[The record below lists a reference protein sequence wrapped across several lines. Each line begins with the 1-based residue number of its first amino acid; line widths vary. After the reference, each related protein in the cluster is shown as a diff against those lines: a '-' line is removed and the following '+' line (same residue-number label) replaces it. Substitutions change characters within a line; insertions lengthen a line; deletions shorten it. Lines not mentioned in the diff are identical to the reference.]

1 LYVFFFRAFSFLA
14 LLTILRFFCVKES
27 SMYILGLS
35 AMGHDSAA
43 ALLGDSGIVA
53 AMEESKLAR
62 TRAIEG
68 IPREAIRYCL
78 ERAGIGWR
86 DIAHVA
92 IASRP
97 WRAWQRQASF
107 RARLAPLAPV
117 SSGYFVNKASGELG
131 RELNNVRIVR
141 QMAGAPAGRVESL
154 DHHLCH
160 AASAFYASPFER
172 ALVVSLDEKG
182 DGRAGFVGIGEGT
195 GLREVSSLALPHSL
209 AWVYSQV
216 TKLLGFRPHADEHKT
231 QWLSICGEVGGDA
244 DSGSAAVTGAAAGAA
259 EFTDLFLEM
268 LRREARGP
276 AHLNAKYFRHGFA
289 GELSFTHEFYRRA
302 GIAHEPAENTP
313 ETRVAEPLRA
323 RIAAGLQRACEIILC
338 EWLAAL
344 REEFKE
350 RSLCLAGGLF
360 LNPLLVA
367 AIEARAG
374 FENVFVQPAAGNE
387 GTALGAA
394 YFVWH
399 QQLGR
404 ARMAAMPGPYW
415 GPAYSN
421 EEIKRVLENCKAAYH
436 WCDSDERKLG
446 ETVRL
451 LQAGKIVAWF
461 QGAAEFGPRA
471 LGNRSLLAS
480 PWAPYVKENLND
492 YVKHRESFRPFALAI
507 PEERCREYFEC
518 SPNGRFLT
526 TMARTNGAGRKLL
539 EGLPTG
545 FLLHGNLVRLHV
557 VHTADNPLFWKLLN
571 RAGENA
577 PAPILVNTSFNL
589 FGEPLV
595 VTPRDAVRSYFCS
608 GADALVAGNFLLEK
622 R

>member
-1 LYVFFFRAFSFLA
+1 
-14 LLTILRFFCVKES
+14 
-27 SMYILGLS
+27 MHILGLS

-53 AMEESKLAR
+53 AMEEGKLAR
-62 TRAIEG
+62 TRTIEG

-78 ERAGIGWR
+78 ERAGISWR
-86 DIAHVA
+86 DVAHVA

-97 WRAWQRQASF
+97 WRAWQRQAAF

-141 QMAGAPAGRVESL
+141 QMAGAPEGRVASL

-160 AASAFYASPFER
+160 AASALYASPFER

-182 DGRAGFVGIGEGT
+182 DGRAGLVGIGEGT
-195 GLREVSSLALPHSL
+195 GLREVASLALPHSL

-216 TKLLGFRPHADEHKT
+216 TKLLGFRAHADEHKT
-231 QWLSICGEVGGDA
+231 QWLSIYGENGGE
-244 DSGSAAVTGAAAGAA
+244 AAGAAATGAA
-259 EFTDLFLEM
+259 EFTELFLEM
-268 LRREARGP
+268 LRREPRGP
-276 AHLNAKYFRHGFA
+276 AHLNAKFFRHGFA

-302 GIAHEPAENTP
+302 GIAHEPAEDAA
-313 ETRVAEPLRA
+313 ETRVAEQLRA

-338 EWLAAL
+338 EWLVAV
-344 REEFKE
+344 REQFKE
-350 RSLCLAGGLF
+350 RSLCLASGLF

-367 AIEARAG
+367 AIEARVG

-394 YFVWH
+394 WWMWH

-404 ARMAAMPGPYW
+404 ARVAAMPGPYW

-421 EEIKRVLENCKAAYH
+421 EEIKKVLDNCKAAYH
-436 WCDSDERKLG
+436 WLDSEERKLS

-451 LQAGKIVAWF
+451 LDAGKIVAWF
-461 QGAAEFGPRA
+461 QGATEFGPRA

-492 YVKHRESFRPFALAI
+492 YVKHRESFRPFALAV
-507 PEERCREYFEC
+507 PEEDAARYFEC
-518 SPNGRFLT
+518 SSLGRFMA
-526 TMARTNGAGRKLL
+526 TMARVRPEFRELLRDHIQPGGR
-539 EGLPTG
+539 
-545 FLLHGNLVRLHV
+545 VRLHV
-557 VHTADNPLFWKLLN
+557 VEREANPLLWRLLD
-571 RAGENA
+571 RFGQIASA
-577 PAPILVNTSFNL
+577 PMLVNTSFNL

-595 VTPRDAVRSYFCS
+595 VSPRDAVRSYFCS
-608 GADALVAGNFLLEK
+608 GVDALIIGNFSLAK
-622 R
+622 T

>member
-1 LYVFFFRAFSFLA
+1 
-14 LLTILRFFCVKES
+14 
-27 SMYILGLS
+27 MYILGLS
-35 AMGHDSAA
+35 AMGHDSTAT
-43 ALLGDSGIVA
+43 LLGESGIVA

-62 TRAIEG
+62 TRGIEG

-86 DIAHVA
+86 DVAHVA

-97 WRAWQRQASF
+97 WRAWQRQAAF

-141 QMAGAPAGRVESL
+141 QMAGAPEGRVASL

-195 GLREVSSLALPHSL
+195 GLREVASLALPHSL

-231 QWLSICGEVGGDA
+231 QWLSIYDSHDGEAG
-244 DSGSAAVTGAAAGAA
+244 GAAGTGG

-302 GIAHEPAENTP
+302 GIAHEPAEDVP
-313 ETRVAEPLRA
+313 ETRVAEALRA
-323 RIAAGLQRACEIILC
+323 RIAAGLQRACEIVLC

-344 REEFKE
+344 REQYKE

-374 FENVFVQPAAGNE
+374 FENVSVQPAAGNE

-394 YFVWH
+394 WLVWH

-404 ARMAAMPGPYW
+404 ARLAAMAAPYW

-421 EEIKRVLENCKAAYH
+421 EEIKKVLENCKAAYH

-480 PWAPYVKENLND
+480 PWAPYAKENLND

-507 PEERCREYFEC
+507 PEERCAEYFEC

-526 TMARTNGAGRKLL
+526 TMAKANAAGRKLL
-539 EGLPTG
+539 ASLPPG
-545 FLLHGNLVRLHV
+545 FLLPDDLVRLQV
-557 VHTADNPLFWKLLN
+557 VRAADNALFWKLLQ
-571 RAGENA
+571 RSGENA
-577 PAPILVNTSFNL
+577 PAPIVVNTSFNL

-595 VTPRDAVRSYFCS
+595 VTPRDAMRSYFCS

>member
-1 LYVFFFRAFSFLA
+1 
-14 LLTILRFFCVKES
+14 
-27 SMYILGLS
+27 MYILGLS

-53 AMEESKLAR
+53 AMEEGKLAR

-78 ERAGIGWR
+78 ERARIGWR
-86 DIAHVA
+86 DVAQVA

-141 QMAGAPAGRVESL
+141 QMAGAPEGRVESL

-160 AASAFYASPFER
+160 AASAFYASAFER

-182 DGRAGFVGIGEGT
+182 DGRAGLVGIGEGT
-195 GLREVSSLALPHSL
+195 GLREVASVALPHSL

-231 QWLSICGEVGGDA
+231 QWLSIYGEN
-244 DSGSAAVTGAAAGAA
+244 GAA
-259 EFTDLFLEM
+259 ETVGTAATARAAEYTELFLEM

-302 GIAHEPAENTP
+302 GIAREPAEDAP
-313 ETRVAEPLRA
+313 ETRVVEPLRA
-323 RIAAGLQRACEIILC
+323 KIAAGLQRACEIILC
-338 EWLAAL
+338 EWLASL
-344 REEFKE
+344 REQFKE

-387 GTALGAA
+387 GSALGAA
-394 YFVWH
+394 WLVWH
-399 QQLGR
+399 QQPGR
-404 ARMAAMPGPYW
+404 ARMAAMPEPYW

-421 EEIKRVLENCKAAYH
+421 EEIKKVLENCKAAYH
-436 WCDSDERKLG
+436 WCDSDEQKLA
-446 ETVRL
+446 EALRL

-480 PWAPYVKENLND
+480 PWAPYAKENLND

-507 PEERCREYFEC
+507 PEERCAEYFQC
-518 SPNGRFLT
+518 SPNARFLT
-526 TMARTNGAGRKLL
+526 TMAKANEAGRKLL
-539 EGLPTG
+539 AGLPPG
-545 FLLHGNLVRLHV
+545 FLLPDNLVRLHV
-557 VHTADNPLFWKLLN
+557 VHAADNPLFWKLLN

-577 PAPILVNTSFNL
+577 PAPMLVNTSFNL

-608 GADALVAGNFLLEK
+608 GADALVAGNFLLAK

>member
-1 LYVFFFRAFSFLA
+1 LIV
-14 LLTILRFFCVKES
+14 LRIFCVKVS
-27 SMYILGLS
+27 SVYILGLS

-62 TRAIEG
+62 TRVIEG

-86 DIAHVA
+86 DVAHVA

-141 QMAGAPAGRVESL
+141 QMAGAPDGRVVSL

-182 DGRAGFVGIGEGT
+182 DGRAGFVGHGEGT
-195 GLREVSSLALPHSL
+195 GLREVASLALPHSL

-216 TKLLGFRPHADEHKT
+216 TKLLGFRAHADEHKT
-231 QWLSICGEVGGDA
+231 QWLSIYADGGGELGGATSASAAAGDA
-244 DSGSAAVTGAAAGAA
+244 PGAA

-302 GIAHEPAENTP
+302 GIAHEPAEDAP

-323 RIAAGLQRACEIILC
+323 RIAAGLQRACGIILC
-338 EWLAAL
+338 EGLAVL
-344 REEFKE
+344 HEGFKE

-394 YFVWH
+394 WVVWH

-404 ARMAAMPGPYW
+404 ARLAAMPAPYW

-421 EEIKRVLENCKAAYH
+421 EEIKKVLDNCKAAYH
-436 WCDSDERKLG
+436 WCDSDEQKRG
-446 ETVRL
+446 EAARL

-471 LGNRSLLAS
+471 LGNRSLLAA
-480 PWAPYVKENLND
+480 PWAPYAKENLND

-507 PEERCREYFEC
+507 PEERCAEYFQC

-526 TMARTNGAGRKLL
+526 TMAKANGAGRKLL
-539 EGLPTG
+539 AGLPPG
-545 FLLHGNLVRLHV
+545 FLLRDDLVRLQV
-557 VHTADNPLFWKLLN
+557 VRAADNALFWKLLN

-577 PAPILVNTSFNL
+577 PAPMLVNTSFNL

-608 GADALVAGNFLLEK
+608 GADALVAGNFLLQK

>member
-1 LYVFFFRAFSFLA
+1 
-14 LLTILRFFCVKES
+14 
-27 SMYILGLS
+27 
-35 AMGHDSAA
+35 MGHDSAA

-62 TRAIEG
+62 TRVIEG

-86 DIAHVA
+86 DVGPMA

-141 QMAGAPAGRVESL
+141 QMAGAPDGRVASL

-160 AASAFYASPFER
+160 AASAYYASPFER
-172 ALVVSLDEKG
+172 ALVASLDEKG

-195 GLREVSSLALPHSL
+195 GLREVASLALPHSL

-216 TKLLGFRPHADEHKT
+216 TKLLGFRSHADEHRT
-231 QWLSICGEVGGDA
+231 QWLSIYGPGDGEARGRA
-244 DSGSAAVTGAAAGAA
+244 AGSAG

-302 GIAHEPAENTP
+302 GIAHEPAEDAP
-313 ETRVAEPLRA
+313 ETRVAEALRA

-344 REEFKE
+344 REQFRE

-394 YFVWH
+394 WLVWH

-404 ARMAAMPGPYW
+404 ARLAAMPAPYW

-421 EEIKRVLENCKAAYH
+421 EEIKKVLENCKAAYH

-446 ETVRL
+446 EAVRL

-480 PWAPYVKENLND
+480 PWAPYAKENLND

-507 PEERCREYFEC
+507 PEERCAEYFQC
-518 SPNGRFLT
+518 SANGRFLT
-526 TMARTNGAGRKLL
+526 TMAKANAAGRKLL
-539 EGLPTG
+539 EGLPSG
-545 FLLHGNLVRLHV
+545 FLLAGDLVRLQV
-557 VHTADNPLFWKLLN
+557 VRAADNALFWKLLN

>member
-1 LYVFFFRAFSFLA
+1 
-14 LLTILRFFCVKES
+14 
-27 SMYILGLS
+27 MYILGLS

-62 TRAIEG
+62 RRAIEG

-86 DIAHVA
+86 EITHVA

-97 WRAWQRQASF
+97 WRAWQRQAWF

-141 QMAGAPAGRVESL
+141 QMAGAPQGRVESL

-160 AASAFYASPFER
+160 GASAFYASAFER

-195 GLREVSSLALPHSL
+195 GLREVASIGLPHSL

-231 QWLSICGEVGGDA
+231 QWLSIYGGNDGDTGGDA
-244 DSGSAAVTGAAAGAA
+244 AAVMTRAATGAFDSTG
-259 EFTDLFLEM
+259 LFLEM
-268 LRREARGP
+268 LRREPRGA

-302 GIAHEPAENTP
+302 GFAREPAEGAP
-313 ETRVAEPLRA
+313 ETRVAEPLRTG
-323 RIAAGLQRACEIILC
+323 IAAGLQRACEIILC

-344 REEFKE
+344 REEYKE

-367 AIEARAG
+367 AIEVRAG

-394 YFVWH
+394 WLVWH
-399 QQLGR
+399 QQLRR
-404 ARMAAMPGPYW
+404 ARMAAMSGPYW

-421 EEIKRVLENCKAAYH
+421 EEIKKVLDNCKAAYH

-446 ETVRL
+446 EAVRL

-480 PWAPYVKENLND
+480 PWAPYAKENLND

-507 PEERCREYFEC
+507 PEERCAEYFEC
-518 SPNGRFLT
+518 SANGRFLT
-526 TMARTNGAGRKLL
+526 TMAKANEAGRKLL
-539 EGLPTG
+539 APLPPG
-545 FLLHGNLVRLHV
+545 FLLPDNLVRLHV
-557 VHTADNPLFWKLLN
+557 VHAADNPLFWSLLN

-608 GADALVAGNFLLEK
+608 GADALLAGNFLLEK

>member
-1 LYVFFFRAFSFLA
+1 
-14 LLTILRFFCVKES
+14 
-27 SMYILGLS
+27 
-35 AMGHDSAA
+35 MGHDSTAT
-43 ALLGDSGIVA
+43 LLGESGIVA

-62 TRAIEG
+62 TRGIEG

-86 DIAHVA
+86 DVAHVA

-97 WRAWQRQASF
+97 WRAWQRQAAF

-141 QMAGAPAGRVESL
+141 QMAGAPEGRVASL

-195 GLREVSSLALPHSL
+195 GLREVASLALPHSL

-231 QWLSICGEVGGDA
+231 QWLSIYDSHDGEAG
-244 DSGSAAVTGAAAGAA
+244 GAAGTGG

-302 GIAHEPAENTP
+302 GIAHEPAEDAP
-313 ETRVAEPLRA
+313 ETRVAEALRA
-323 RIAAGLQRACEIILC
+323 RIAAGLQRACEIVLC

-344 REEFKE
+344 REQYKE
-350 RSLCLAGGLF
+350 RALCLAGGLF

-374 FENVFVQPAAGNE
+374 FENVSVQPAAGNE

-394 YFVWH
+394 WLVWH

-404 ARMAAMPGPYW
+404 ARLAAMAAPYW

-421 EEIKRVLENCKAAYH
+421 EEIKKVLENCKAAYH

-480 PWAPYVKENLND
+480 PWAPYAKENLND

-507 PEERCREYFEC
+507 PEERCAEYFEC

-526 TMARTNGAGRKLL
+526 TMAKANAAGRKLL
-539 EGLPTG
+539 ASLPPG
-545 FLLHGNLVRLHV
+545 FLLPDDLVRLQV
-557 VHTADNPLFWKLLN
+557 VRAADNALFWKLLQ
-571 RAGENA
+571 RSGENA
-577 PAPILVNTSFNL
+577 PAPIVVNTSFNL

-595 VTPRDAVRSYFCS
+595 VTPRDAMRSYFCS

>member
-1 LYVFFFRAFSFLA
+1 V
-14 LLTILRFFCVKES
+14 
-27 SMYILGLS
+27 YILGLS
-35 AMGHDSAA
+35 AMGHDSTAT
-43 ALLGDSGIVA
+43 LLGESGIVA

-62 TRAIEG
+62 TRGIEG

-86 DIAHVA
+86 DVAHVA

-97 WRAWQRQASF
+97 WRAWQRQAAF

-141 QMAGAPAGRVESL
+141 QMAGAPEGRVASL

-195 GLREVSSLALPHSL
+195 GLREVASLALPHSL

-231 QWLSICGEVGGDA
+231 QWLSIYDSHDGEAG
-244 DSGSAAVTGAAAGAA
+244 GAAGTGG

-302 GIAHEPAENTP
+302 GIAHEPAEDAP
-313 ETRVAEPLRA
+313 ETRVAEALRA
-323 RIAAGLQRACEIILC
+323 RIAAGLQRACEIVLC

-344 REEFKE
+344 REQYKE

-374 FENVFVQPAAGNE
+374 FENVSVQPAAGNE

-394 YFVWH
+394 WLVWH

-404 ARMAAMPGPYW
+404 ARLAAMAAPYW

-421 EEIKRVLENCKAAYH
+421 EEIKKVLENCKAAYH

-480 PWAPYVKENLND
+480 PWAPYAKENLND

-507 PEERCREYFEC
+507 PEERCAEYFEC

-526 TMARTNGAGRKLL
+526 TMAKANAAGRKLL
-539 EGLPTG
+539 ASLPPG
-545 FLLHGNLVRLHV
+545 FLLPDDLVRLQV
-557 VHTADNPLFWKLLN
+557 VRAADNALFWKLLQ
-571 RAGENA
+571 RSGENA
-577 PAPILVNTSFNL
+577 PAPIVVNTSFNL

>member
-1 LYVFFFRAFSFLA
+1 
-14 LLTILRFFCVKES
+14 
-27 SMYILGLS
+27 MYILGLS

-53 AMEESKLAR
+53 AMEESKL
-62 TRAIEG
+62 TRSRAVEG

-86 DIAHVA
+86 DVTHVA

-97 WRAWQRQASF
+97 WRAWQRQATF
-107 RARLAPLAPV
+107 RARLAPIAPV

-141 QMAGAPAGRVESL
+141 QMAGAPEGRLESL

-160 AASAFYASPFER
+160 AASAFYASPYER

-195 GLREVSSLALPHSL
+195 ALREVSSLALPHSL

-231 QWLSICGEVGGDA
+231 QWLSIYGNSGGDPVGG
-244 DSGSAAVTGAAAGAA
+244 AAAVVTGAATGAA
-259 EFTDLFLEM
+259 EFTELFLEM
-268 LRREARGP
+268 LRREPRGP
-276 AHLNAKYFRHGFA
+276 AQLNTKYFRNGFA

-302 GIAHEPAENTP
+302 GIAHEPAEDAP
-313 ETRVAEPLRA
+313 GTRVAEALCAP
-323 RIAAGLQRACEIILC
+323 IAAGLQRACETILY

-344 REEFKE
+344 REEFQE
-350 RSLCLAGGLF
+350 RALCVAGGLF

-374 FENVFVQPAAGNE
+374 YENVFVQPAAGNE

-394 YFVWH
+394 WLVWH
-399 QQLGR
+399 QQLER
-404 ARMAAMPGPYW
+404 ARMRAMPGPYW

-421 EEIKRVLENCKAAYH
+421 EEIKKVLDNCKAAYH

-446 ETVRL
+446 EAVRL

-471 LGNRSLLAS
+471 QGNRSLLAS
-480 PWAPYVKENLND
+480 PWAPYAKENLND

-507 PEERCREYFEC
+507 PEERCAEYFEC
-518 SPNGRFLT
+518 SANGRFLT
-526 TMARTNGAGRKLL
+526 TMATANEAGRKLL
-539 EGLPTG
+539 APLPPG
-545 FLLHGNLVRLHV
+545 FLLPGNLVRLHV
-557 VHTADNPLFWKLLN
+557 VRAADNPLFWKLLN

>member
-1 LYVFFFRAFSFLA
+1 
-14 LLTILRFFCVKES
+14 
-27 SMYILGLS
+27 
-35 AMGHDSAA
+35 MGHDSAA

-62 TRAIEG
+62 TRVIEG

-86 DIAHVA
+86 DVAHVG

-107 RARLAPLAPV
+107 RARLAPLSPV

-141 QMAGAPAGRVESL
+141 QMVGAPERRVQTL

-182 DGRAGFVGIGEGT
+182 DGRAGFVGIGEGR
-195 GLREVSSLALPHSL
+195 GLREVASLALPHSL

-231 QWLSICGEVGGDA
+231 QWLSIYDSREAEAGGGTA
-244 DSGSAAVTGAAAGAA
+244 TGAAA
-259 EFTDLFLEM
+259 FTDLFLEM
-268 LRREARGP
+268 MRREAREP

-302 GIAHEPAENTP
+302 GIAHEPAEDAP

-344 REEFKE
+344 REQYKE

-394 YFVWH
+394 WLVWH
-399 QQLGR
+399 QQPGSERL
-404 ARMAAMPGPYW
+404 APMPVPYW

-421 EEIKRVLENCKAAYH
+421 EEIKKVLENCKAAYH
-436 WCDSDERKLG
+436 WCDSDERRLN

-461 QGAAEFGPRA
+461 QGATEFGPRA

-507 PEERCREYFEC
+507 PEERCAEYFQC
-518 SPNGRFLT
+518 SANGRFLT
-526 TMARTNGAGRKLL
+526 TMATANAAGRKLL
-539 EGLPTG
+539 ADLPPG
-545 FLLHGNLVRLHV
+545 FLLPDDLVRLQV
-557 VHTADNPLFWKLLN
+557 VRATDNPLFWKLLQ
-571 RAGENA
+571 RSGENA

>member
-1 LYVFFFRAFSFLA
+1 
-14 LLTILRFFCVKES
+14 
-27 SMYILGLS
+27 MYILGIS

-43 ALLGDSGIVA
+43 TLLGDSGIVA

-62 TRAIEG
+62 SRVIEG
-68 IPREAIRYCL
+68 IPRQAIRYCL
-78 ERAGIGWR
+78 ERAGIDWH
-86 DIAHVA
+86 DVAHVA

-107 RARLAPLAPV
+107 RAKLAPLAPV

-141 QMAGAPAGRVESL
+141 QMAGAQDGRVATL

-160 AASAFYASPFER
+160 AASAFYGSAFER

-182 DGRAGFVGIGEGT
+182 DGRAGCVGIGEGT
-195 GLREVSSLALPHSL
+195 GLREVASLGLPHSL

-216 TKLLGFRPHADEHKT
+216 TKLLGFRAHGDEHKT
-231 QWLSICGEVGGDA
+231 QWLSVYGLDDAEGG
-244 DSGSAAVTGAAAGAA
+244 GGAA

-268 LRREARGP
+268 LRREPHGP

-302 GIAHEPAENTP
+302 GIAHEPTEDAP
-313 ETRVAEPLRA
+313 ETRVPETLRA
-323 RIAAGLQRACEIILC
+323 RIAAGLRRACETILC
-338 EWLAAL
+338 DWLAAL
-344 REEFKE
+344 REQYKE

-360 LNPLLVA
+360 LNPLMVA

-387 GTALGAA
+387 GSALGAA
-394 YFVWH
+394 WVVWH

-404 ARMAAMPGPYW
+404 ERLAAMPAPYW

-421 EEIKRVLENCKAAYH
+421 EEIKKVLENCKAAYH

-446 ETVRL
+446 EAVRL
-451 LQAGKIVAWF
+451 LQAGKIVGWF

-480 PWAPYVKENLND
+480 PWAPYAKENLND

-507 PEERCREYFEC
+507 PEERYGEYFEC
-518 SPNGRFLT
+518 SANGRFLT
-526 TMARTNGAGRKLL
+526 TMAKAKAAGQKLL
-539 EGLPTG
+539 AGLPPG
-545 FLLHGNLVRLHV
+545 FLLPGNLVRLQV
-557 VHTADNPLFWKLLN
+557 VRAADNPLFWKLLN

>member
-1 LYVFFFRAFSFLA
+1 
-14 LLTILRFFCVKES
+14 
-27 SMYILGLS
+27 
-35 AMGHDSAA
+35 
-43 ALLGDSGIVA
+43 
-53 AMEESKLAR
+53 
-62 TRAIEG
+62 
-68 IPREAIRYCL
+68 
-78 ERAGIGWR
+78 
-86 DIAHVA
+86 
-92 IASRP
+92 
-97 WRAWQRQASF
+97 
-107 RARLAPLAPV
+107 
-117 SSGYFVNKASGELG
+117 
-131 RELNNVRIVR
+131 
-141 QMAGAPAGRVESL
+141 MAGAPDGRVESL

-160 AASAFYASPFER
+160 GASAFYASAFER

-195 GLREVSSLALPHSL
+195 GLREVSSVALPHSL

-216 TKLLGFRPHADEHKT
+216 TKLLGFRAHADEHKT
-231 QWLSICGEVGGDA
+231 QWLSIYGAPGDES
-244 DSGSAAVTGAAAGAA
+244 SGAAAAGAA
-259 EFTDLFLEM
+259 NFTELFLEM
-268 LRREARGP
+268 LRRESRGP
-276 AHLNAKYFRHGFA
+276 AHLNAKYFRNGFA
-289 GELSFTHEFYRRA
+289 AELSFTHEFYRRA
-302 GIAHEPAENTP
+302 GIAHEPAEDAP
-313 ETRVAEPLRA
+313 ETRVPEALRA
-323 RIAAGLQRACEIILC
+323 KIAAGLQRACEIILC

-344 REEFKE
+344 REEYKE

-367 AIEARAG
+367 AIETRAG
-374 FENVFVQPAAGNE
+374 FERVFVQPAAGNE

-404 ARMAAMPGPYW
+404 ARMAAMLGPYW
-415 GPAYSN
+415 GPAYRN
-421 EEIKRVLENCKAAYH
+421 EEMKKVLDNCKAAYH

-446 ETVRL
+446 EAVRL

-507 PEERCREYFEC
+507 PEERCGEYFEC

-526 TMARTNGAGRKLL
+526 TLAKANGAGRKLL
-539 EGLPTG
+539 EGLPPG
-545 FLLHGNLVRLHV
+545 FLLHGNLARLHV
-557 VHTADNPLFWKLLN
+557 VHAADNPLFWKLLN
-571 RAGENA
+571 RSGENS

>member
-1 LYVFFFRAFSFLA
+1 
-14 LLTILRFFCVKES
+14 
-27 SMYILGLS
+27 MYILGLS

-62 TRAIEG
+62 SRAIEG

-78 ERAGIGWR
+78 ERAGITWR
-86 DIAHVA
+86 DVAHIA

-97 WRAWQRQASF
+97 WRAWQRQAAF
-107 RARLAPLAPV
+107 RARQAPLAPV

-141 QMAGAPAGRVESL
+141 QLAGAPEGRVESL

-160 AASAFYASPFER
+160 GASAFYASGFER

-195 GLREVSSLALPHSL
+195 GLREVSSVALPHSM

-231 QWLSICGEVGGDA
+231 QWLSIYSEGGVEL
-244 DSGSAAVTGAAAGAA
+244 GSAGAGAGAA
-259 EFTDLFLEM
+259 MGEFTDLFLEM
-268 LRREARGP
+268 LRSEPRGA
-276 AHLNAKYFRHGFA
+276 AHLNAKYFRHGYA
-289 GELSFTHEFYRRA
+289 VELSFTHEFYRRA
-302 GIAHEPAENTP
+302 GIAHEPAEDAP
-313 ETRVAEPLRA
+313 ETRVPEPLRA
-323 RIAAGLQRACEIILC
+323 KIAAGLQRACEIILC
-338 EWLAAL
+338 EWLAGL
-344 REEFKE
+344 REEYKE

-367 AIEARAG
+367 AIEARTG
-374 FENVFVQPAAGNE
+374 FDKVFVQPAAGNE

-394 YFVWH
+394 WLVCH

-404 ARMAAMPGPYW
+404 ARMAATAGPYW
-415 GPAYSN
+415 GPTYGNA
-421 EEIKRVLENCKAAYH
+421 EIKKVLENCKAAYH

-446 ETVRL
+446 EAVRL

-480 PWAPYVKENLND
+480 PWAPYAKENLND

-507 PEERCREYFEC
+507 PEERRAEYFEC
-518 SPNGRFLT
+518 SANGRFLT
-526 TMARTNGAGRKLL
+526 TMAKANEAGRKLL
-539 EGLPTG
+539 APLPPG
-545 FLLHGNLVRLHV
+545 FLLQDNLVRLHV
-557 VHTADNPLFWKLLN
+557 VHAEDNPLFWKLLN
-571 RAGENA
+571 HAGENA

>member
-1 LYVFFFRAFSFLA
+1 
-14 LLTILRFFCVKES
+14 
-27 SMYILGLS
+27 
-35 AMGHDSAA
+35 MGHDSTAT
-43 ALLGDSGIVA
+43 LLGESGIVA

-62 TRAIEG
+62 TRGIEG

-86 DIAHVA
+86 DVAHVA

-97 WRAWQRQASF
+97 WRAWQRQAAF

-141 QMAGAPAGRVESL
+141 QMAGAPEGRVASL

-195 GLREVSSLALPHSL
+195 GLREVASLALPHSL

-231 QWLSICGEVGGDA
+231 QWLSIYASHDGEAG
-244 DSGSAAVTGAAAGAA
+244 GAAGTGG

-302 GIAHEPAENTP
+302 GIAHEPAEDAP
-313 ETRVAEPLRA
+313 ETRVAEALRA
-323 RIAAGLQRACEIILC
+323 RIAAGLQRACEIVMC

-344 REEFKE
+344 REQYKE

-394 YFVWH
+394 WLVWH
-399 QQLGR
+399 QQQGR
-404 ARMAAMPGPYW
+404 ARLAAMAAPYW

-421 EEIKRVLENCKAAYH
+421 EEIKKVLENCKAAYH

-480 PWAPYVKENLND
+480 PWAPYAKENLND

-507 PEERCREYFEC
+507 PEERCAEYFEC

-526 TMARTNGAGRKLL
+526 TMAKANAAGRKLL
-539 EGLPTG
+539 ASLPPG
-545 FLLHGNLVRLHV
+545 FLLPDDSVRLQV
-557 VHTADNPLFWKLLN
+557 VRAADNALFWKLLQ
-571 RAGENA
+571 RSGENA
-577 PAPILVNTSFNL
+577 PAPIVVNTSFNL